1 MKKVISHDLDIMY
14 VHKPCVIGDSK
25 DSNTPLR
32 RHPISDYPGFFYVTK
47 TGKISND
54 KLDFLFTNCASGDG
68 YIIGRY
74 ILEESEK
81 HENSKDFTNATDLV
95 AFEIS
100 TENEDAT
107 ESMNVANLKGNYLP
121 RNMGEKIIEKI
132 SAKGGTVKVTP
143 VNLDQIL
150 NNQNHSQ
157 SSHGE
162 RHPSMF
168 SISGPSVCV
177 DLGVGIEFMNT
188 QNESGYCISR
198 FMAVLKEIE
207 EEKRKTKIKSLKN
220 DKKYGP
226 RYKSYD
232 IVNAFPLSSWPTEAS
247 AFLSRRRKSN
257 WPNAVML
264 KELRNSSCYL
274 VCKGVPSVESCD
286 KMFRLSFSEAEL
298 LLSRWVPDKLRVY
311 YRWSKLLL
319 KMHLS
324 SPKILSSYHFKT
336 MFFWFLEA
344 VSEDDFNGA
353 PARYF
358 VEFLKLILDACKR
371 HDIPNYFYPEINMV
385 KNIDQVTINQFVLKL
400 EDVKSHLPNY
410 LRKTIYSDEIEPCG
424 NRQAIYHISQLVFN
438 RNKTVFSLNTTNKT
452 EVEYWNYVFL
462 TLHGHRFSD
471 DEVTELISLLE
482 EVVDNRGEPH
492 REDFVDI
499 ISRLTRGQFKSEKEF
514 WKYFMSKEINF
525 PDNIIEVLSTFLI
538 NYGKLH
544 PEILSQDLDWLVE
557 SEFC

>member
-1 MKKVISHDLDIMY
+1 MY
-14 VHKPCVIGDSK
+14 VHKPCLIGDSK

-47 TGKISND
+47 PGKISND
-54 KLDFLFTNCASGDG
+54 KLDLLFTNCTGVDG
-68 YIIGRY
+68 YIIGRH
-74 ILEESEK
+74 ILEECEK
-81 HENSKDFTNATDLV
+81 FENSKLITYATKLQNLKFTALEVSKENDNATKSKNTANFKVNDLPFV
-95 AFEIS
+95 
-100 TENEDAT
+100 TT
-107 ESMNVANLKGNYLP
+107 KTG
-121 RNMGEKIIEKI
+121 MGENIREII
-132 SAKGGTVKVTP
+132 SAKVGTVKVTP

-150 NNQNHSQ
+150 GNQNHSQ
-157 SSHGE
+157 LFHGE
-162 RHPSMF
+162 RDPSVV
-168 SISGPSVCV
+168 SISGPSVFV
-177 DLGVGIEFMNT
+177 DLGVGFEFMNT
-188 QNESGYCISR
+188 QDESGYCMSR
-198 FMAVLKEIE
+198 FIAGLKERE
-207 EEKRKTKIKSLKN
+207 EAKGRTQRKSLEN
-220 DKKYGP
+220 DNKQWP

-232 IVNAFPLSSWPTEAS
+232 IVNAFPLSSWPAEAS

-257 WPNAVML
+257 WPNAIML
-264 KELRNSSCYL
+264 KEIRNSNCYL
-274 VCKGVPSVESCD
+274 VCKGIPLIENCD
-286 KMFRLSFSEAEL
+286 KLFRLSFSEAEL
-298 LLSRWVPDKLRVY
+298 LLSKWVPDKLRVY

-358 VEFLKLILDACKR
+358 VEFLKTILDACKK

-385 KNIDQVTINQFVLKL
+385 KHIDKATINQFISKL
-400 EDVKSHLPNY
+400 EDVRSHLPNY
-410 LRKTIYSDEIEPCG
+410 LKKTITSDRIEPCG
-424 NRQAIYHISQLVFN
+424 NAQAIYHISQLVSN
-438 RNKTVFSLNTTNKT
+438 RNKNVFSLNPTNKT

-471 DEVTELISLLE
+471 DEVMELILLLE
-482 EVVDNRGEPH
+482 EVVDNRGQPH
-492 REDFVDI
+492 RQHFVDI
-499 ISRLTRGQFKSEKEF
+499 IKRLTRGQFKTEKEF
-514 WKYFMSKEINF
+514 WKYFMSKEIDF
-525 PDNIIEVLSTFLI
+525 SDSSIEALSTFLI